1 MFIAPLR
8 IAKVLEQQ
16 IRTKTW
22 DSLREIYFF
31 SQQKKVPFGKGG
43 GSQYGLTSPGWTWK
57 AVERKTNVSKWK
69 KSLLLARLTRKDYER
84 VYRPKLYNYIA
95 TYTFTYRS
103 HCSRF
108 RWNLYPQKS
117 QITTPNINTTQS
129 YKKAQSSYYTHEL
142 LDVIKASNYH
152 VWHTPKMRARSLVF
166 FSLLRQKFMNVTEIY
181 NQFNK
186 WKGLLQAI
194 LTVFQKSLVNTVRS
208 KDARVCHS

>member
-1 MFIAPLR
+1 MFIVPLPLR
-8 IAKVLEQQ
+8 IAHVLDQQ

-22 DSLREIYFF
+22 NSLREIYFF
-31 SQQKKVPFGKGG
+31 SQQKSVPFGKGG

-117 QITTPNINTTQS
+117 QITTPNINNNSVVQKGS
-129 YKKAQSSYYTHEL
+129 VEL
-142 LDVIKASNYH
+142 LHSRITRRHKGFELTCMAYSKNARALSRLLFIVKA
-152 VWHTPKMRARSLVF
+152 
-166 FSLLRQKFMNVTEIY
+166 NVYECHRD
-181 NQFNK
+181 
-186 WKGLLQAI
+186 LQPI
-194 LTVFQKSLVNTVRS
+194 
-208 KDARVCHS
+208 